1 MRALMKIHS
10 VVLRGG
16 KQFEGGN
23 AIQQKLHGSSQ
34 IGMLQNFFSAFRK
47 YCQKQTREWPLD
59 DSGPH
64 LMTDYFSQVQM
75 TQLQMLRD
83 AYYSYLQGSWIRV
96 HYTKNTIQSTAW
108 IYPGVIHS

>member
-1 MRALMKIHS
+1 MKIHS
-10 VVLRGG
+10 VILRGG

-34 IGMLQNFFSAFRK
+34 FGMLQNFFSAFRK

-64 LMTDYFSQVQM
+64 LLTEYFSQVQM
-75 TQLQMLRD
+75 TQLQCCVMHTVVIYK
-83 AYYSYLQGSWIRV
+83 APGFVSIIRKTLFIALLG
-96 HYTKNTIQSTAW
+96 YTL
-108 IYPGVIHS
+108 V